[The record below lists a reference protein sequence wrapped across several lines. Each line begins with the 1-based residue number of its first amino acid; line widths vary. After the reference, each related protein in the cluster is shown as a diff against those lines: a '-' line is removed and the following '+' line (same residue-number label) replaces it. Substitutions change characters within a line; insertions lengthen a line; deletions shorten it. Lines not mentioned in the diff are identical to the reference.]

1 MDLSKAFD
9 CLSHWLLI
17 AKLKAYGLSEEA
29 VKLLDSYL
37 NDRSQQIKL
46 GPYATSSWEK
56 LFKGIPQRSILGP
69 LLFHVFIN
77 DIFYFIVQINILYN
91 DADDNTLS
99 FIHKD
104 LLHLK
109 SVLEQES
116 QILISWF
123 DQNLMKANLD
133 KFQAICIKRLMTTSS
148 LFNMAKQISNV
159 MTVLPC

>member
-1 MDLSKAFD
+1 MQMTILS
-9 CLSHWLLI
+9 I
-17 AKLKAYGLSEEA
+17 
-29 VKLLDSYL
+29 
-37 NDRSQQIKL
+37 
-46 GPYATSSWEK
+46 
-56 LFKGIPQRSILGP
+56 
-69 LLFHVFIN
+69 
-77 DIFYFIVQINILYN
+77 
-91 DADDNTLS
+91 
-99 FIHKD
+99 IHKD

-116 QILISWF
+116 QILISWV